1 MEMPS
6 ASEITVMA
14 GAKEHVFFFVVDH
27 GAGKMR
33 TYLGIGHQI
42 AVILANQN
50 AGILYSR
57 IREKL

>member
-1 MEMPS
+1 MDAFP
-6 ASEITVMA
+6 SEITLMA
-14 GAKEHVFFFVVDH
+14 GAKEHVFFFVSDH

>member
-1 MEMPS
+1 MPS

-14 GAKEHVFFFVVDH
+14 GAKEHVFSFVVDH
-27 GAGKMR
+27 GAGKTR

>member
-1 MEMPS
+1 
-6 ASEITVMA
+6 
-14 GAKEHVFFFVVDH
+14 
-27 GAGKMR
+27 MR